1 MIIRS
6 HSNTARPA
14 RLPATTTRETQS
26 VLGAQGDQ
34 TSAMIERKIFSWSS
48 KYQKLN
54 NEIKL
59 NNAGDKKLDNS
70 KTNSNINFIKNI
82 NSNKVIEAKTLSSS
96 WFCPKMSRF
105 QSENFLKNSPVGS
118 FVVRSS
124 TSLDS
129 SYVLSLRAPG
139 VTVQHHLI
147 STSENQVRISG
158 STKHFS
164 SIFSLVTHLSIMKE
178 NLPCRLSVSSLDS
191 ETSDT
196 EDQEEDRLTDLD
208 SEPEMEEVVM
218 QLKKFLSVQ

>member
-1 MIIRS
+1 MS
-6 HSNTARPA
+6 
-14 RLPATTTRETQS
+14 
-26 VLGAQGDQ
+26 GAQGDQ

-59 NNAGDKKLDNS
+59 NNDKKLDNS

-82 NSNKVIEAKTLSSS
+82 NSNKVIEAKTLSST

-124 TSLDS
+124 SSLDS

-158 STKHFS
+158 STKLFS

-178 NLPCRLSVSSLDS
+178 NLPCRLSVSSMDS
-191 ETSDT
+191 ETEDT
-196 EDQEEDRLTDLD
+196 EEEEDRLTDLD

>member
-1 MIIRS
+1 
-6 HSNTARPA
+6 
-14 RLPATTTRETQS
+14 
-26 VLGAQGDQ
+26 
-34 TSAMIERKIFSWSS
+34 MIEKAMFSWST

-59 NNAGDKKLDNS
+59 NNAKDKKLDNS

-96 WFCPKMSRF
+96 WFCPKMTRF
-105 QSENFLKNSPVGS
+105 QAENFLKNSPVGS

-124 TSLDS
+124 SSLDS

-147 STSENQVRISG
+147 STAEERVRISG
-158 STKHFS
+158 SSKLFS

-191 ETSDT
+191 EASDS
-196 EDQEEDRLTDLD
+196 EDQEEDHLTDLD
-208 SEPEMEEVVM
+208 SEPEMEEIVM